1 MTSPSAKMLLVASL
15 VAAIVVTNTDDIGVE
30 AGRHHL
36 EGGNKSNNFTNSNRF
51 LSHENGNMLLD
62 ESILRVSQTQNDETL
77 RDLKSS
83 KDRKSN
89 KESKKQEKGV
99 RPITFAVFPEGW
111 ALPDPGRGT
120 PRCLSGSC
128 VCCPV

>member
-83 KDRKSN
+83 KNRKSN
-89 KESKKQEKGV
+89 KESKKQEKMNLDSVEKSEKGV
-99 RPITFAVFPEGW
+99 KKKFKKSAKDDKKT
-111 ALPDPGRGT
+111 LQ
-120 PRCLSGSC
+120 
-128 VCCPV
+128 